1 MFSWGK
7 TWSICSTVLVSNLI
21 KNWPGIVVPP
31 FLIMSQHIRKGGAL
45 KDLILIRFY
54 SFIKS
59 TLKIPNTKQIN
70 SHEFTVQCSDINSH
84 EFTVQCSDWQLHK
97 SNLKI
102 LCSKGL
108 KWLLIKIW
116 SLNMSVCLCHVY
128 WCEWY

>member
-1 MFSWGK
+1 
-7 TWSICSTVLVSNLI
+7 
-21 KNWPGIVVPP
+21 
-31 FLIMSQHIRKGGAL
+31 MSQHIRKGGAL

-84 EFTVQCSDWQLHK
+84 EFTVQCSDINSHEFTVQCSDINSHEFTVQCSDWQLHK

-108 KWLLIKIW
+108 KWLLIKI
-116 SLNMSVCLCHVY
+116 
-128 WCEWY
+128 